1 MNLDPLL
8 TQLENAQLL
17 HRLGESPDLVYV
29 FKHVLT
35 QEAAYESLLAKN
47 RREIHRRVARAYE
60 EIYAIRCQE
69 EFAAILA
76 EHYAAAGDA
85 VKTFEYAIRAGDAAA
100 RLYANAEA
108 IMHYSRAL
116 EVAPRSAPIT
126 SQQLTHLYLQ
136 RGRAL
141 ELNGQYEGALA
152 NYIEMESVARGR
164 SDRAL
169 ELAALMARGT
179 IHAAPTA
186 KFDPPQGRALSEQA
200 LPIARELG
208 DRKAEAKILWNLMLL
223 TGMTGHQSEAVQYGE
238 QSIAIARE
246 LNLREQL
253 AFALNDIYRA
263 YAANGQLER
272 GKSALEEA
280 REIWR
285 ELGNMP
291 MLADSLS
298 ASTLMHFY
306 AGEYDQALAFSGE
319 ALRISESIGNLWG
332 QSFSRLA
339 SGFIH
344 FEHGEPEKAIT
355 TMEDCIRY
363 GKQAGFI
370 VVEIWT
376 RSDLAWVY
384 ASLGAIDRGL
394 ELARL
399 ARAKAEA
406 QFQTWRP
413 FAHAVLA
420 RLYLLDGNLPEA
432 EASLKRAEDTLNRE
446 EFIWG
451 GEFLWLTAGGEMA
464 LAKKDFTRAVS
475 VADELI
481 AKIRKHDFRIFLPE
495 ALFLKGIALVSQNKM
510 DEASENFS
518 LARAEAE
525 ALDSRRTL
533 WPILVAQSE
542 LESQRGNQSQAHA
555 LRDQAREIVEYIAEH
570 SPPDLR
576 VSFLNLPRVRALIG
590 DLFLGH

>member
-1 MNLDPLL
+1 MNIDSLL

-17 HRLGESPDLVYV
+17 HRLGEYADLVYV
-29 FKHVLT
+29 FKHALT

-60 EIYAIRCQE
+60 EIYAERCQD

-76 EHYAAAGDA
+76 EHYAAAGDD
-85 VKTFEYAIRAGDAAA
+85 VQTFEYAIRAGDAAA

-116 EVAPRSAPIT
+116 GVAQRAASMT
-126 SQQLTHLYLQ
+126 SEQLTHLYSQ

-141 ELNGQYEGALA
+141 ELNGQYEDALA
-152 NYIEMESVARGR
+152 NYIAMENVARER
-164 SDRAL
+164 SDRVL
-169 ELAALMARGT
+169 ELAALMAQAT
-179 IHAAPTA
+179 VHSAPTA

-223 TGMTGHQSEAVQYGE
+223 NGMTGRQSEAVRYGE
-238 QSIAIARE
+238 QSIALARE

-253 AFALNDIYRA
+253 AYALNDIYRA
-263 YAANGQLER
+263 YTANGQLER

-285 ELGNMP
+285 ELGNTP

-298 ASTLMHFY
+298 ASALMHFY
-306 AGEYDQALAFSGE
+306 AGEYDQALASSEE

-332 QSFSRLA
+332 QSFSRLV

-344 FEHGEPEKAIT
+344 FEHGEPEKAIA
-355 TMEDCIRY
+355 TMQDCIRY
-363 GKQAGFI
+363 GEQAGFI

-384 ASLGAIDRGL
+384 ASLGAVDRGL

-399 ARAKAEA
+399 ALAKAEA
-406 QFQTWRP
+406 KFQTWRP
-413 FAHAVLA
+413 LAHATLA
-420 RLYLLDGNLPEA
+420 RLYLLSGNLFEA
-432 EASLKRAEDTLNRE
+432 EASLQRAQDTLNRE
-446 EFIWG
+446 EFTWG
-451 GEFLWLTAGGEMA
+451 GEFSRRQAEGEVA
-464 LAKKDFTRAVS
+464 LAKKDFARTVS
-475 VADELI
+475 VADDLI
-481 AKIRKHDFRIFLPE
+481 AKIRKYGFRMFLPE
-495 ALFLKGIALVSQNKM
+495 ALSLKGTALVSQNKM

-525 ALDSRRTL
+525 ALGSRRAL
-533 WPILVAQSE
+533 WPILLTQSE
-542 LESQRGNQSQAHA
+542 IEAARRNPSQAQT
-555 LRDQAREIVEYIAEH
+555 LRAQAREIVEYIAEH
-570 SPPDLR
+570 APPDLR
-576 VSFLNLPRVRALIG
+576 VSFLNLPQVRTVIG
-590 DLFLGH
+590 DLFLSH